1 MSMRIYIAGING
13 MVGSAIS
20 QKARN
25 QGYEVSGKSSKELD
39 FTNKSLT
46 FDELKNE
53 RPDVLI
59 ISAAKVGGIGANFKY
74 PVDFLS
80 INLQIQ
86 ANLLEAANLFGIERV
101 LFLGSSCIYPKFA
114 SQPIQESALLT
125 GALEPTNE
133 PYALAKI
140 AGLKL
145 VQAYRK
151 QYLRSWISAMPTN
164 LYGPKDNFDQ
174 ESAHVLPALVKRFD
188 SAKRNGHS
196 SVTIWGDGSP
206 LREFLYVE
214 DLADACLV
222 LIEKYDDVS
231 PVNIGSGEEI
241 SIKDLARAIAKVI
254 GFDGQIRYDTSR
266 PNGTPRKFL
275 DSSLMSNLGW
285 SPSINLESG
294 LKLTYEWFQANEMN
308 ESSQ

>member
-1 MSMRIYIAGING
+1 MRIYIAGING